1 MPLPSVFGLSRRSAG
16 AAWSQPMCHV
26 KRRWPVR
33 RYASCS
39 IGASNENLEHNV
51 PVSRRRKKASPTLD
65 RPATPPV
72 RKKGPSPRWLAPLML
87 VLFGLGILWLV
98 VYYLSEG
105 NMPVA
110 GDLGA
115 GNLLVGFGF
124 IILGFVLSTQW
135 R

>member
-1 MPLPSVFGLSRRSAG
+1 L
-16 AAWSQPMCHV
+16 
-26 KRRWPVR
+26 
-33 RYASCS
+33 

-51 PVSRRRKKASPTLD
+51 PVSRRRKKAAPTLA
-65 RPATPPV
+65 RPAGTTTP

-87 VLFGLGILWLV
+87 ALFGVGILWLV

-115 GNLLVGFGF
+115 LNLLVGFGF
-124 IILGFVLSTQW
+124 IIAGFVLSTQW

>member
-1 MPLPSVFGLSRRSAG
+1 
-16 AAWSQPMCHV
+16 MCHV
-26 KRRWPVR
+26 KRRWPAR
-33 RYASCS
+33 RYASS

-65 RPATPPV
+65 RPAATPA

-87 VLFGLGILWLV
+87 VLFGIGILWLV

-110 GDLGA
+110 GELGA
-115 GNLLVGFGF
+115 FNLLVGFGF

>member
-1 MPLPSVFGLSRRSAG
+1 
-16 AAWSQPMCHV
+16 MCHV
-26 KRRWPVR
+26 KRSQLLR
-33 RYASCS
+33 RYADCF

-51 PVSRRRKKASPTLD
+51 PVSRRRKKVSPLPG
-65 RPATPPV
+65 PAAAPA

-87 VLFGLGILWLV
+87 VMFGLGILWLV

-110 GDLGA
+110 GDLDA
-115 GNLLVGFGF
+115 WNLLVGFGF
-124 IILGFVLSTQW
+124 IIVGFVLSTQW